1 MSRGGGGSG
10 GENPGKDVRRW
21 RRVPQ
26 AVLSDGGRSGHE
38 RERESECDVWAGR
51 AGCRR
56 AAMGGKS
63 PNFHRPPTSR
73 QKLM

>member
-38 RERESECDVWAGR
+38 RERERASVMCGR
-51 AGCRR
+51 AGLV
-56 AAMGGKS
+56 AGVQLWGVS
-63 PNFHRPPTSR
+63 PLTSIGPPLVDR
-73 QKLM
+73 N